1 MAVVRKQRSLPD
13 EMANGSNRPVAVFS
27 STIDRPSANIAGVS
41 NDPKRIVV
49 SGYDEVANVY
59 LERFG
64 VSTVRQKWVG
74 RLIDG
79 LPAGGGRVLDLGC
92 GAGIPVARDL
102 VALGHAVVGIDMS
115 AQQVARAR
123 RNVPEATFLEAD
135 MCEVAFE
142 VGSFHAVGAFYSIT
156 HIPRTQQGPLIAKIA
171 SWLKPGGMFVASFG
185 SGAAGEWTGEWPG
198 TTMFF
203 GHNGEAETL
212 RCLADSG
219 LRVRDSSVEKQDNEE
234 AAFMWIEAVKDRY
247 PPDRHVHRRDQR

>member
-1 MAVVRKQRSLPD
+1 
-13 EMANGSNRPVAVFS
+13 
-27 STIDRPSANIAGVS
+27 
-41 NDPKRIVV
+41 
-49 SGYDEVANVY
+49 
-59 LERFG
+59 
-64 VSTVRQKWVG
+64 
-74 RLIDG
+74 
-79 LPAGGGRVLDLGC
+79 
-92 GAGIPVARDL
+92 
-102 VALGHAVVGIDMS
+102 MS

-185 SGAAGEWTGEWPG
+185 SGAAGEWTGEWLG

-219 LRVRDSSVEKQDNEE
+219 LRVRASSVEKQDNEE

>member
-1 MAVVRKQRSLPD
+1 LWF
-13 EMANGSNRPVAVFS
+13 SN
-27 STIDRPSANIAGVS
+27 STIDSRSGYIAGMS
-41 NDPKRIVV
+41 SDPKGIVV

-64 VSTVRQKWVG
+64 VSTVRQKWVA
-74 RLIDG
+74 RLIGG
-79 LPAGGGRVLDLGC
+79 LPSDSGRILDLGC

-102 VALGHAVVGIDMS
+102 AALGNAVVGGDGS

-123 RNVPEATFLEAD
+123 RNVPNATFLEAD

-156 HIPRTQQGPLIAKIA
+156 HIPRTQQGQLIAKIA

-185 SGAAGEWTGEWPG
+185 SGAAGEWTCKWLG

-203 GHNGEAETL
+203 GHNSEGETL
-212 RCLADSG
+212 RYLADAG

-234 AAFMWIEAVKDRY
+234 ASFMWIEAVNDS
-247 PPDRHVHRRDQR
+247 

>member
-1 MAVVRKQRSLPD
+1 M
-13 EMANGSNRPVAVFS
+13 
-27 STIDRPSANIAGVS
+27 S
-41 NDPKRIVV
+41 NDPKRIVA

-59 LERFG
+59 LERF
-64 VSTVRQKWVG
+64 SASKVRQKWVG
-74 RLIDG
+74 RLIEG

-102 VALGHAVVGIDMS
+102 TALGHAVIGVDGS
-115 AQQVARAR
+115 TQQVVRAR
-123 RNVPEATFLEAD
+123 RNVPSAAFLEAD
-135 MCEVAFE
+135 MCEVTFE
-142 VGSFHAVGAFYSIT
+142 VGSFDAVGAFYSIT
-156 HIPRTQQGPLIAKIA
+156 HVPRTHQGPLIANIA
-171 SWLKPGGMFVASFG
+171 AWLKPGGIFVASFG
-185 SGAAGEWTGEWPG
+185 SGPAGEWTREWLG

-247 PPDRHVHRRDQR
+247 PPDHHHVHRPDRP

>member
-1 MAVVRKQRSLPD
+1 M
-13 EMANGSNRPVAVFS
+13 
-27 STIDRPSANIAGVS
+27 S
-41 NDPKRIVV
+41 NDPKRIVA

-92 GAGIPVARDL
+92 GPGIPVARDL
-102 VALGHAVVGIDMS
+102 AALGHAVVGVDGS
-115 AQQVARAR
+115 TQQVVRAR
-123 RNVPEATFLEAD
+123 QNVLKATFLEAD
-135 MCEVAFE
+135 MCEIAFE
-142 VGSFHAVGAFYSIT
+142 VGSFHAVGAFYSIKR
-156 HIPRTQQGPLIAKIA
+156 IPPTQHGPLIANIA
-171 SWLKPGGMFVASFG
+171 AWLKPGGMFVASFG
-185 SGAAGEWTGEWPG
+185 SGAAGEWTGEWLG

-234 AAFMWIEAVKDRY
+234 AAFMWIEAVKDR
-247 PPDRHVHRRDQR
+247 

>member
-1 MAVVRKQRSLPD
+1 M
-13 EMANGSNRPVAVFS
+13 
-27 STIDRPSANIAGVS
+27 S

-49 SGYDEVANVY
+49 SGYDEVAHVY

-79 LPAGGGRVLDLGC
+79 LPTGGVRVLDLGC

-102 VALGHAVVGIDMS
+102 TALGHAVVGVDVS
-115 AQQVARAR
+115 AQQIIRAR
-123 RNVPEATFLEAD
+123 RNVPKATFLEAD
-135 MCEVAFE
+135 MCEAEFE
-142 VGSFHAVGAFYSIT
+142 AGSFHAVGAFYSIT
-156 HIPRTQQGPLIAKIA
+156 HIPPTQQGPLIANIA
-171 SWLKPGGMFVASFG
+171 AWLKPGGMFVASFG
-185 SGAAGEWTGEWPG
+185 SGAAGEWTGEWLG

-247 PPDRHVHRRDQR
+247 PPDRHVHRRDQQCPLTSTRSSAGMRP